1 MGSKTLYFMWKE
13 TSAEVYYVI
22 HAKHKK
28 DLCVH
33 SSFSDHT
40 GDGFDFSS
48 GRPEMITEWG
58 FKNSDQPI
66 VKIRQTKENK
76 SDREWV
82 SEFFIYCP

>member
-1 MGSKTLYFMWKE
+1 MWKE

-33 SSFSDHT
+33 SSYTDST
-40 GDGFDFSS
+40 GRGYEWSTGS
-48 GRPEMITEWG
+48 PEVMTEWG
-58 FKNSDQPI
+58 FKASEQPL
-66 VKIRQTKENK
+66 VKIRQTKEHE

>member
-1 MGSKTLYFMWKE
+1 MWKE

-33 SSFSDHT
+33 SSFSDPT
-40 GDGFDFSS
+40 GNGLDFSS
-48 GRPEMITEWG
+48 GRPEMITELG
-58 FKNSDQPI
+58 FKTSDQPI
-66 VKIRQTKENK
+66 VKIRQTKENE